1 MILVLS
7 PTRELALQIAQE
19 AMSLTKFHRMSVVTL
34 VGEDFFSLYT
44 VKFFDTFVYFKLILI
59 NF

>member
-34 VGEDFFSLYT
+34 VGENFFSFYT
-44 VKFFDTFVYFKLILI
+44 VIFFEYLD
-59 NF
+59 